1 MRTELLTPT
10 IQGRAADLRAI
21 ILPIVLA
28 HTGILIILGF
38 GGSGLEDSGVQLAVA
53 AMAVLG
59 SFWSWIWT
67 DGAMADIS
75 AGVKDMDEELANSN
89 IGRNFAKAPFLVFRA
104 INTLVVV
111 LIVVAELIAIY

>member
-1 MRTELLTPT
+1 
-10 IQGRAADLRAI
+10 
-21 ILPIVLA
+21 
-28 HTGILIILGF
+28 
-38 GGSGLEDSGVQLAVA
+38 
-53 AMAVLG
+53 
-59 SFWSWIWT
+59 
-67 DGAMADIS
+67 MADIS